1 MIQRIQSVW
10 LLLASAAA
18 FLTIWLSL
26 YSGTINN
33 VPYQK
38 LNAYSGGVLILII
51 TIVISV
57 TAALAIFLFKNRK
70 TQIRLCLAA
79 IVAELLL
86 LVLYY
91 SKIKQFSEGTLSLS
105 SLLHAGILAFL
116 LLALKGIYSDEKL
129 VRDSNK
135 LR

>member
-18 FLTIWLSL
+18 FLTIRFSS

-33 VPYQK
+33 LPYQQ
-38 LNAYSGGVLILII
+38 LNAYTGGVLILIV
-51 TIVISV
+51 TIIIGV
-57 TAALAIFLFKNRK
+57 TSALTIFLFKSRQ

-79 IVAELLL
+79 FIAELLL
-86 LVLYY
+86 LVLYFT
-91 SKIKQFSEGTLSLS
+91 KIKQFSEGTLSLS
-105 SLLHAGILAFL
+105 SLLHAGILVFL
-116 LLALKGIYSDEKL
+116 LLALKGIHQDERL
-129 VRDSNK
+129 VKESNK